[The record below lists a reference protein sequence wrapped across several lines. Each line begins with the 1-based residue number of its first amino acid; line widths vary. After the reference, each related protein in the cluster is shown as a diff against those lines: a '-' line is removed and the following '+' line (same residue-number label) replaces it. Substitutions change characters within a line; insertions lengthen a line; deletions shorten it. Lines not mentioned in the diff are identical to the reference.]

1 LPAARRGRVR
11 DRLNDPAHVGHTHE
25 CSCAKALVRHSSSR
39 HDGGV
44 RGSEDNQLQGDF
56 GEAWI
61 GTIAAG
67 SGLTHGRT
75 ATLDLIKSDV
85 QISFRG
91 EWAGS
96 LHPTVGVQVKT
107 TIEPLRSVEDD
118 SAFSYDLEA
127 ETYDLLRRG
136 NHVIPRV
143 LAVIELPKGGERFRL
158 TDEGTLLH
166 GHGVWVSLEG
176 LPERSNR
183 STVVVRLP
191 KANRLDPEGL
201 HRMVKTHG
209 VRRSP
214 SVPDIDP
221 WVAS

>member
-1 LPAARRGRVR
+1 VPETRPDGSNRHTR
-11 DRLNDPAHVGHTHE
+11 DCNSP
-25 CSCAKALVRHSSSR
+25 KALVPHVPSR
-39 HDGGV
+39 HDGEV
-44 RGSEDNQLQGDF
+44 RGSEENQLQGDF
-56 GEAWI
+56 GEAWV

-107 TIEPLRSVEDD
+107 TIERLRSVEDD

-127 ETYDLLRRG
+127 DTYDLLRRS

-143 LAVIELPKGGERFRL
+143 LAVIELPKDGERFLL
-158 TDEGTLLH
+158 TEAGTLLH
-166 GHGVWVSLEG
+166 GHGFWVSLEG
-176 LPERSNR
+176 LPAKPNK
-183 STVVVRLP
+183 STVAVRLP

-214 SVPDIDP
+214 NVPDIDP